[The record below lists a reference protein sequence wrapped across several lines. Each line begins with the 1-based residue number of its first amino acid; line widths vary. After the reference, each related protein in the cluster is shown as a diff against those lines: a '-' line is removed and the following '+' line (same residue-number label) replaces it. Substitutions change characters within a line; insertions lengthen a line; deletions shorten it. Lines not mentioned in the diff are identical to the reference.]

1 MAKYATKRKRSYK
14 KRRTIRK
21 SKTTPRRKI
30 QRGGN
35 PAIAYLFFILMALF
49 SNSPV
54 GRAFIT
60 ILEFLVGMTNK
71 SGGSSKNFKQSGG
84 GKLGDALRAF
94 NTEIQADMTI
104 LPGEKTGINNCVN
117 TLTRAN
123 TLDSVPT
130 TFGNDV
136 IVDNTST
143 PPETRDPNALKNF
156 FQGKI
161 DNIKSLVLSKVNFI
175 KDENNK
181 NCMRTILNFGFKLMT
196 QKLSSMKPE
205 ELIAAKA
212 KALAENAKAFGAN
225 AKARLTNMWSNRS
238 SIVSSM
244 PQNLQQGKEMGS
256 QLLNNKEQNA
266 QDIKSKGSDMFKTFS
281 SSIGSSFGR
290 KTS

>member
-60 ILEFLVGMTNK
+60 ILEFLLGMTNK

-94 NTEIQADMTI
+94 NTEIQADTTI
-104 LPGEKTGINNCVN
+104 LPEEKTKINDCVN
-117 TLTRAN
+117 TLTSAN
-123 TLDSVPT
+123 ALDSVPT
-130 TFGNDV
+130 TVGNDV
-136 IVDNTST
+136 IVNNTST
-143 PPETRDPNALKNF
+143 PPEPSDSNALKKF

-161 DNIKSLVLSKVNFI
+161 DNIKSLVLSRVNFI
-175 KDENNK
+175 KDETNK
-181 NCMRTILNFGFKLMT
+181 NCMITILNFGFKLMT
-196 QKLSSMKPE
+196 QKLSSMKPT
-205 ELIAAKA
+205 ELIAANA
-212 KALAENAKAFGAN
+212 TALAENAKAFGAN
-225 AKARLTNMWSNRS
+225 AKAQLT
-238 SIVSSM
+238 
-244 PQNLQQGKEMGS
+244 K
-256 QLLNNKEQNA
+256 
-266 QDIKSKGSDMFKTFS
+266 DIKSKGSGMFTTFS
-281 SSIGSSFGR
+281 SKFGFGR
-290 KTS
+290 